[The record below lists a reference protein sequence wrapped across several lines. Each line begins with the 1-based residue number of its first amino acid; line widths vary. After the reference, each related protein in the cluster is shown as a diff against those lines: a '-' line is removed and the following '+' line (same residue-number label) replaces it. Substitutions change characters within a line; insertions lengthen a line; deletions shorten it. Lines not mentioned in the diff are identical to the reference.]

1 MSNFFATLKKS
12 PTMIIGIIIVA
23 IILFVGIFAPWLAPK
38 DPNLTVLQDR
48 ITAPNGTYLF
58 GTDDLGR
65 DVLSRII
72 WGTRVSLQVGVISV
86 SIGMVVGVLL
96 GLVAGF
102 YRGAIDLVISA
113 VMDLLLSFPAILLA
127 IALVAALG
135 PGITQVMIAV
145 GISLVPNFARIT
157 RGSVISVRDSEF
169 VQASHSL
176 GAKNV
181 RLIFKH
187 ILPNILTP
195 IVVLATLNAAFAI
208 IMEAGLSF
216 LGIGVQPPDP
226 TWGAILSDGRKHIAT
241 GPWISIFAGTAI
253 SLTVLGL
260 NMLGDGL
267 RDLLDPRM
275 KKLIR

>member
-1 MSNFFATLKKS
+1 MTNVWQALRKS
-12 PTMIIGIIIVA
+12 PTMAIGLIIV
-23 IILFVGIFAPWLAPK
+23 LFVVGVGIFAPWLAPK
-38 DPNLTVLQDR
+38 DPNSTSLR
-48 ITAPNGTYLF
+48 ERMSPPGEEHLF
-58 GTDDLGR
+58 GTDNLGR

-72 WGTRVSLQVGVISV
+72 WGTRVSLQVGIISV
-86 SIGMVVGVLL
+86 SIGAVLGVFF
-96 GLVAGF
+96 GVVAGF
-102 YRGAIDLVISA
+102 YRGTIDVVISA
-113 VMDLLLSFPAILLA
+113 IMDLLLSFPAILLA

-135 PGITQVMIAV
+135 PGIVQVMIAV

-157 RGSVISVRDSEF
+157 RGSVISIRDNEF
-169 VQASHSL
+169 VLASEGL
-176 GAKNV
+176 GATNLWIITRHV
-181 RLIFKH
+181 
-187 ILPNILTP
+187 LPNVLTP
-195 IVVLATLNAAFAI
+195 IIVLATLNAAFAI

-226 TWGAILSDGRKHIAT
+226 TWGSILSDGRGQIAT
-241 GPWISIFAGTAI
+241 GPWISIFAGVAI

>member
-1 MSNFFATLKKS
+1 MNNVIRTLQKS
-12 PTMIIGIIIVA
+12 PTMMFGLIIVLA
-23 IILFVGIFAPWLAPK
+23 VVFIGIFAPWLAPK
-38 DPNLTVLQDR
+38 DPNLTSLFDR
-48 ITAPNGTYLF
+48 MKPPGGEHPL
-58 GTDDLGR
+58 GTDNLGR
-65 DVLSRII
+65 DLLSRII

-86 SIGMVVGVLL
+86 SIGMFVGVLL
-96 GLVAGF
+96 GVVAGF
-102 YRGAIDLVISA
+102 YRGLVDTIITA
-113 VMDLLLSFPAILLA
+113 AMDLLLSFPAILLA

-135 PGITQVMIAV
+135 PGIVQVMVAV

-157 RGSVISVRDSEF
+157 RGSVMAIRDNEF
-169 VQASHSL
+169 VLASRGL
-176 GAKNV
+176 GATNYW
-181 RLIFKH
+181 LITKH
-187 ILPNILTP
+187 VLPNIWTP

-226 TWGAILSDGRKHIAT
+226 TWGSILSDGRGQIAT
-241 GPWISIFAGTAI
+241 GPWISIGAGLAI
-253 SLTVLGL
+253 SVTVLGL

>member
-1 MSNFFATLKKS
+1 MSNFFSTVRKS
-12 PTMIIGIIIVA
+12 PTMIIGLIIV
-23 IILFVGIFAPWLAPK
+23 LLVVLVGVFAPWIAPK
-38 DPNLTVLQDR
+38 DPNLTVLRDR
-48 ITAPNGTYLF
+48 ITAPSAEYWF

-65 DVLSRII
+65 DVLSRVI

-86 SIGMVVGVLL
+86 SIGMIIGVLL

-102 YRGAIDLVISA
+102 YRGVIDLIISA

-157 RGSVISVRDSEF
+157 RGSVISMRNSEF

-176 GAKNV
+176 GANNA
-181 RLIFKH
+181 RLIFSH

-226 TWGAILSDGRKHIAT
+226 TWGAILSDGRKHIVS
-241 GPWISIFAGTAI
+241 GPWISIFSGTVI
-253 SLTVLGL
+253 SITVLGL

>member
-1 MSNFFATLKKS
+1 MSNFFSTLRKS
-12 PTMIIGIIIVA
+12 PTMIIGLIIV
-23 IILFVGIFAPWLAPK
+23 LLVVLVGVFAPWIAPK
-38 DPNLTVLQDR
+38 DPNLTVLRDR
-48 ITAPNGTYLF
+48 VTAPNAEYWF

-65 DVLSRII
+65 DVLSRVV

-86 SIGMVVGVLL
+86 SIGMVLGILL

-102 YRGAIDLVISA
+102 YRGVIDLIISA

-157 RGSVISVRDSEF
+157 RGSVISIRNSEF

-176 GAKNV
+176 GANNA
-181 RLIFKH
+181 RLIFAH

-226 TWGAILSDGRKHIAT
+226 TWGAILSDGRKHIVS
-241 GPWISIFAGTAI
+241 GPWISIFSGTVI
-253 SLTVLGL
+253 SITVLGL